1 VRLISASE
9 FVRCLLY
16 LYHTE
21 SQSHLST
28 HTHTLTSTHN
38 HQRTRYMCLHSPHT
52 HTYISISTNTS
63 YTTHTHT
70 HTHIRIHH
78 RKLTYKLSSTLI
90 HHHTHVYI
98 PLLPLY
104 YTALRR
110 FASLFHRVVLF
121 NTQRSSLPFQL
132 CSFAVLRRI
141 DLPFGQIKTEK
152 QRNRER
158 NREKRDRER
167 ETERDRTFKQRNA
180 THLLFLCTERAQR
193 VKNTKKEKRD

>member
-1 VRLISASE
+1 LHPVSRSRSGSRSHSHSCLWVRLISASE

-38 HQRTRYMCLHSPHT
+38 HQRTRYMCLHSPP
-52 HTYISISTNTS
+52 
-63 YTTHTHT
+63 HTHT
-70 HTHIRIHH
+70 HTTIRIHH

-152 QRNRER
+152 QKNRER
-158 NREKRDRER
+158 NRETERQRDRQR
-167 ETERDRTFKQRNA
+167 ETGLSSNVTQRTCYF
-180 THLLFLCTERAQR
+180 FAQR
-193 VKNTKKEKRD
+193 EHRE